1 LSFSANNISAQNT
14 RLQGELIK
22 MKEIPEPPVVLRDLS
37 HFFPIFNS
45 AFQQGTFKAFE
56 YFDKIGVDH
65 KDIDPYLASSLVRYH
80 ARDVLRNSGQKIVDV
95 DHLLNFQNVPNIGI
109 YLSSGRYNIRILKS
123 KNGDIPA
130 PGHSTKRQEYYQQIQ
145 PQTAFDFYEEVAGG
159 KLNLLVLWDVIPPYN
174 LSSTVVLAC
183 PKDGGETRGS
193 VIVHWKCEVPQ
204 EIILDSITAQV
215 KVAKEV
221 SNEIEDLPISRNV
234 IVETET
240 EK

>member
-1 LSFSANNISAQNT
+1 
-14 RLQGELIK
+14 

-56 YFDKIGVDH
+56 YFDKMGVSYQ
-65 KDIDPYLASSLVRYH
+65 DIDPYLASSLVRYH
-80 ARDVLRNSGQKIVDV
+80 ARDVFKNSGQKIVDV
-95 DHLLNFQNVPNIGI
+95 NHLLNLQNVPNIGI
-109 YLSSGRYNIRILKS
+109 YLSSGQYNIKILKS
-123 KNGDIPA
+123 KNGDVPT
-130 PGHSTKRQEYYQQIQ
+130 PGHNIRRQEYYQQIH
-145 PQTAFDFYEEVAGG
+145 PQTSFDFYEDINGA
-159 KLNLLVLWDVIPPYN
+159 KLNLLVLWDVTPPYN
-174 LSSTVVLAC
+174 LSPNVILAC

-204 EIILDSITAQV
+204 EILLGALTAQI

-221 SNEIEDLPISRNV
+221 INEIEDLPISRNV